1 MALLT
6 PDPTFY
12 PSPRLAMQAPAE
24 RLAYV
29 AALNP
34 PGSKLHDAILVI
46 DVDPASPSYGKR
58 SGKPFFPMPET
69 NCTTLVGMPAVRH
82 FVPTR
87 RIHT

>member
-58 SGKPFFPMPET
+58 IGQTVFPH
-69 NCTTLVGMPAVRH
+69 AVDELH
-82 FVPTR
+82 
-87 RIHT
+87 HYGWNACSSAL

>member
-12 PSPRLAMQAPAE
+12 PFPRLAMQAPAV

-34 PGSKLHDAILVI
+34 PGSKLHDAILVTMWI
-46 DVDPASPSYGKR
+46 LRRRAMGSA
-58 SGKPFFPMPET
+58 SGKPFFLMPET
-69 NCTTLVGMPAVRH
+69 NSTTLVGTPAVRH
-82 FVPTR
+82 FVRTR
-87 RIHT
+87 HIHT